1 VSSGVILA
9 IDTAG
14 AFASVALGRDGVE
27 LGSAESGGEHSHSEN
42 LTGLIEKVLRD
53 ASVTFQEVRCIV
65 LGRGPGSFTGLR
77 IGFATVQGL
86 SVGRAELA
94 IHPMPSALGARSKR
108 VLSSAGK
115 GLVFDSQ
122 VDVARGTSSCSMRAI
137 DAQTDSNLPVETEVV
152 ALAPIP
158 EIAGIPVARGVASG
172 LLAVFVS
179 LPDTFPAVSEIAALE
194 PDYVRSVAAKSIAE
208 RRVAAL

>member
-42 LTGLIEKVLRD
+42 LAGLIEKVLYD
-53 ASVTFQEVRCIV
+53 ASATFQDVSHV
-65 LGRGPGSFTGLR
+65 LLGRGPGSFTGLR

-86 SVGRAELA
+86 AVCRRDLK
-94 IHPMPSALGARSKR
+94 IHPLPSALGAGAKR
-108 VLSSAGK
+108 VLASAGK
-115 GLVFDSQ
+115 GLVFDST
-122 VDVARGTSSCSMRAI
+122 VDTERGTSTCSMHPI
-137 DAQTDSNLPVETEVV
+137 DSSTDTNDLLSTEVI

-158 EIAGIPVARGVASG
+158 EVAGIALARGIASG
-172 LLAVFVS
+172 LMRVFFS
-179 LPDTFPAVSEIAALE
+179 HPHAFPAVSELSTLE

-208 RRVAAL
+208 RRNGAL